1 MRIPYVISKNTIKA
15 YEPSDVA
22 LRLIGELAR
31 NVHPENL
38 NWDSALC
45 PSLVTLC
52 IESLAKNFEN
62 RNCYDDLFHADK
74 DNLLEL
80 LSTSLPLELT
90 VPLIEVSPR
99 LINRIVKGTFF
110 N

>member
-1 MRIPYVISKNTIKA
+1 MRVPYVINKNTIKA

-31 NVHPENL
+31 NVHSEDFD
-38 NWDSALC
+38 WDSDIC
-45 PSLVTLC
+45 PPLVTLC

-62 RNCYDDLFHADK
+62 RNCYDDVFDADK
-74 DNLLEL
+74 DHLLEL

-90 VPLIEVSPR
+90 VPLIDVIIIFLKWNS
-99 LINRIVKGTFF
+99 F
-110 N
+110 